1 MAAWGGGVG
10 ERPRRPRAPQQRLA
24 KPRPGRCHGDKG
36 GSAHFCEVSR
46 PPMSCRWPAWAED
59 HLFYRPSRRS
69 ALSNTGRR
77 STGSTYS
84 YTASLRGFSGSY
96 FFRDPVTSSYVFT
109 SYETGH
115 RYRLARLSGNVQGA
129 GVGALGTAERTVVIG
144 DDGRRLGTR
153 AEGTD
158 HRSGT
163 VLGPRASPRS
173 LWPRGKPSRSS
184 PTRSHRVV
192 TTGLMLPHSR
202 ATSCGRPLWNR
213 LGSSNGPRC

>member
-1 MAAWGGGVG
+1 VADLGG
-10 ERPRRPRAPQQRLA
+10 R
-24 KPRPGRCHGDKG
+24 
-36 GSAHFCEVSR
+36 S
-46 PPMSCRWPAWAED
+46 
-59 HLFYRPSRRS
+59 LFYRPSRRS
-69 ALSNTGRR
+69 ASSNTGRR

-84 YTASLRGFSGSY
+84 YTTSLRGFSGSY

-153 AEGTD
+153 AERTD

-163 VLGPRASPRS
+163 VLGPRAILRVVAASR
-173 LWPRGKPSRSS
+173 PRGLAASLHGVRRRDR
-184 PTRSHRVV
+184 TV
-192 TTGLMLPHSR
+192 TTGLLLPHSR